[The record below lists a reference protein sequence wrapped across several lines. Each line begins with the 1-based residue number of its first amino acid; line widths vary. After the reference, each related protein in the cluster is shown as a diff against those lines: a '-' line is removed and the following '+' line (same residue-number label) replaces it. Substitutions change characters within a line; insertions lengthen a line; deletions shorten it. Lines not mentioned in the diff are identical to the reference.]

1 VCVACLPSTCTYTR
15 MYVHIHVYRLWEAA
29 LIDVAFPAHIRV
41 YIYTYAYT
49 PLVNRLWEGAEIGV
63 GCLPSAIRDY
73 RSAVMPVYGYMC
85 IRAFYVCMCVPV
97 RLPLCGNARIRA
109 CPYKGICVY
118 AHIYVCMCVR
128 VRLPLCGNARIWV
141 CVYARI
147 FMSVCVC
154 VCDYRSAVMPV
165 YGHMC
170 IRAYLCLYVCA
181 CATTALG

>member
-109 CPYKGICVY
+109 YVY
-118 AHIYVCMCVR
+118 M
-128 VRLPLCGNARIWV
+128 
-141 CVYARI
+141 RI

-165 YGHMC
+165 YGYVCM
-170 IRAYLCLYVCA
+170 RAYLCLYVCA
-181 CATTALG
+181 CATTALR